1 MEKLPLP
8 PDFKDFLQLLNS
20 ANVEYL
26 LVGGYAV
33 GLYGYPRAT
42 GDMDIWVGATPE
54 NAAKVAAVL
63 RRFGFAAE
71 SVGAEMFDKPD
82 QVVRMGVPPICID
95 IITSASG
102 VDFAACYAHRNT
114 TVIDGIQAN
123 IIHFNDLKQNK
134 KASGRNKDLDDL
146 ENLP

>member
-1 MEKLPLP
+1 MERLPLP

-20 ANVEYL
+20 ADVKYL

-33 GLYGYPRAT
+33 GIYGYPRAT
-42 GDMDIWVGATPE
+42 GDMDIWVAATSE
-54 NAAKVAAVL
+54 NAAKLADL
-63 RRFGFAAE
+63 LPQFGFAAE
-71 SVGAEMFDKPD
+71 SISAEMFGKPD

-102 VDFAACYAHRNT
+102 VDFDACYARRNT
-114 TVIDGIQAN
+114 TVIDEIQVN
-123 IIHFNDLKQNK
+123 IIHFDDLKQNK
-134 KASGRNKDLDDL
+134 KASGRNKDLNDL